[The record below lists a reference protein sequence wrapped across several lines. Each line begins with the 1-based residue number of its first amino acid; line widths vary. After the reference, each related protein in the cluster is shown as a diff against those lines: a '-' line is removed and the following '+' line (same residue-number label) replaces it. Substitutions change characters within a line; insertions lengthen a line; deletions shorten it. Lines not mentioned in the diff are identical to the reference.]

1 MSTPYLA
8 DVLRD
13 CQGKVPSDYPRLA
26 VFTAAIRLGML
37 NDKHWRGKAT
47 RRIKTELIKQ
57 AQEIS
62 AA

>member
-1 MSTPYLA
+1 MKAPYLA

-26 VFTAAIRLGML
+26 VYAAAIRLGLL
-37 NDKHWRGKAT
+37 NDKCWRRKAT
-47 RRIKTELIKQ
+47 RRIKAEFIKQ